1 MTRLG
6 PRTLFCVALSL
17 ATVAPLA
24 AAAPSAS
31 QAVPRA
37 PLHTYLTNADYPS
50 EAIRNGEQGTV
61 EFRLTVDLNGRVSD
75 CAIQASS
82 GSAVLDATS
91 CRIMTERARF
101 NPARDENGKPVPGP
115 FESRI
120 SWRLPEDTANPVDLP
135 PAVGAAMQIWSAC
148 THGEAA
154 KLVLSVVAAPEVA
167 TRSLAAC
174 ARFEALADHLFLF
187 IRTISSASA
196 SVIISVECVAMRMSG
211 PRNRR
216 SPTSC
221 RCRSECR

>member
-101 NPARDENGKPVPGP
+101 NPARDENGKPVSGP
-115 FESRI
+115 FESRV
-120 SWRLPEDTANPVDLP
+120 SWRLPEDTADPVDLP

-154 KLVLSVVAAPEVA
+154 KLVLSVVPAPEVA

-174 ARFEALADHLFLF
+174 ARFEALALREMTKVKVEGFDPTLSLPFF
-187 IRTISSASA
+187 RDQFAKDTAQVVERWRTTLKARGR
-196 SVIISVECVAMRMSG
+196 E
-211 PRNRR
+211 
-216 SPTSC
+216 
-221 RCRSECR
+221 